1 MTDHGP
7 LRHLLSQLSDA
18 VPDPVRSARVQ
29 ARCRTVLAR
38 KTAQALPHGRRVESL
53 CVAGFCLAY
62 LITVIQYALQ

>member
-18 VPDPVRSARVQ
+18 VPDPVRSARVE

-38 KTAQALPHGRRVESL
+38 KTAQAPPPARRVEAL
-53 CVAGFCLAY
+53 CGAGFCLAY